1 MLLLTV
7 VGVVVAVLLLR
18 CVAHVAHVAR
28 VAHAADVASL
38 LLPSRLF
45 EGRRFVAIRRVV
57 IPKKLLNIIFCK
69 D

>member
-18 CVAHVAHVAR
+18 CVAHA
-28 VAHAADVASL
+28 AHAANVASL

-57 IPKKLLNIIFCK
+57 IPEKLLNRIFCK

>member
-18 CVAHVAHVAR
+18 CVAHAAHVAHAAR
-28 VAHAADVASL
+28 VAHASL
-38 LLPSRLF
+38 LLPSRRF
-45 EGRRFVAIRRVV
+45 EGRRFVAIRRVI
-57 IPKKLLNIIFCK
+57 IPKKLLNRIFCK